1 MLYQIKL
8 PDIDKSLKEQFLRQ
22 NLEQQLQKNLIVAN
36 GKLYVVGADFGE
48 RFCRPTKMLEKGAEA
63 QVLLNPHCDIQIVS
77 NRVKCFIKYKWFH
90 VLCYFKTIM

>member
-22 NLEQQLQKNLIVAN
+22 NLEQQLHKKLIACN
-36 GKLYVVGADFGE
+36 GKLYVVGAEFEE

-63 QVLLNPHCDIQIVS
+63 TSLQKTALQYT
-77 NRVKCFIKYKWFH
+77 KC
-90 VLCYFKTIM
+90 